1 MSEPVTSIQFDGLN
15 DPIPVAQIVTIIE
28 NHYEKDSE
36 GNYFPILIIVLTNGA
51 SIVVRDTQNNR
62 DALNQWKKFKRS
74 FKY

>member
-1 MSEPVTSIQFDGLN
+1 MNEPVTSIQFDGWN
-15 DPIPVAQIVTIIE
+15 DPIPVVQIVTIIE
-28 NHYEKDSE
+28 NHYEKDLE

-51 SIVVRDTQNNR
+51 SIAVRDTQNNR